1 MNQID
6 LEGRRA
12 IVTGGASGLGLAIAS
27 RLLQSGA
34 RVRLWDRD
42 ARSIGRA
49 LTELRSA
56 GGAGAVDAESLDIT
70 DWQTVQAAADRAA
83 VELGGIELLVNS
95 AGVAGDNMPTWDYPV
110 GEWLRVID
118 INLHG
123 TFYACKAVVPHL
135 MNAKWGR
142 AVNVASVAGK
152 EGNPNAAA
160 YAASKGGVIAFTK
173 SLGKELASTRVR
185 VNCITPAAIDTPLLA
200 QSTPEFV
207 AYMKSKIPM
216 GRFGRVDEVAAMVA
230 WMCSEDCSFTTGA
243 VFDLS
248 GGRSTH

>member
-6 LEGRRA
+6 LNGRRA
-12 IVTGGASGLGLAIAS
+12 IVTGGASGLGLAIAR

-34 RVRLWDRD
+34 RVRLWDRN
-42 ARSIGRA
+42 ARAIEQALAELQPLGRA
-49 LTELRSA
+49 
-56 GGAGAVDAESLDIT
+56 DAAELDIT
-70 DWQTVQAAADRAA
+70 DWPAVRAAADRAA
-83 VELGGIELLVNS
+83 NELEALDILVNS
-95 AGVAGDNMPTWDYPV
+95 AGVAGDNAPTWDYPV
-110 GEWLRVID
+110 EEWHRVLD
-118 INLHG
+118 INLNG

-135 MNAKWGR
+135 RRNGWGR
-142 AVNVASVAGK
+142 IANVASVAGK

-160 YAASKGGVIAFTK
+160 YAASKGGVIALTK
-173 SLGKELASTRVR
+173 ALGKELAASDVR
-185 VNCITPAAIDTPLLA
+185 VNCITPAAIDTPLLG

-230 WMCSEDCSFTTGA
+230 WMCSEDCSFTTAA

-248 GGRSTH
+248 GGRSTY

>member
-1 MNQID
+1 MNYID
-6 LEGRRA
+6 LKGRNA
-12 IVTGGASGLGLAIAS
+12 IVTGGASGLGLAIAL

-34 RVRLWDRD
+34 RVRLWDRNAD
-42 ARSIGRA
+42 AIGRA
-49 LTELRSA
+49 LETLQAA
-56 GGAGAVDAESLDIT
+56 GSVDASVIDIT
-70 DWQTVQAAADRAA
+70 DWPAVQTAADQAAR
-83 VELGGIELLVNS
+83 ELDGLDILVNS
-95 AGVAGDNMPTWDYPV
+95 AGVAGDNAPTWDYPIQ
-110 GEWLRVID
+110 EWHRVLD

-135 MNAKWGR
+135 CSNGWGR
-142 AVNVASVAGK
+142 IANVASVAGK

-160 YAASKGGVIAFTK
+160 YAASKGAVIALTK
-173 SLGKELASTRVR
+173 ALGKELATTEVR
-185 VNCITPAAIDTPLLA
+185 VNCITPAAIDTPLLG

-230 WMCSEDCSFTTGA
+230 WMCSEDCSFTTAA

-248 GGRSTH
+248 GGRSTY